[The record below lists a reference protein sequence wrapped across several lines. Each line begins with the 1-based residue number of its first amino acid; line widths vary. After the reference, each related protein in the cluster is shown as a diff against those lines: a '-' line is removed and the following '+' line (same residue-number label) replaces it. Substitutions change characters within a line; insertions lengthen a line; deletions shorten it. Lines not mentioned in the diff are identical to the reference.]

1 MDISIKLEDY
11 LFNYRAAALIKNDGK
26 VLVHHVIGAPYVTL
40 PGGRVTTGED
50 SITTLKREIKEEMDI
65 DVEHVRSVATI
76 ENFFNEQNKGL
87 YHELLMVHEMVFSN
101 YEDYAKEIIPIEER
115 KKGKLEFL
123 WLDRRELEE
132 TQVRPVELKN
142 FIIND
147 MPYTHVIHNE
157 I

>member
-11 LFNYRAAALIKNDGK
+11 TFNYRAAALIKNDGK
-26 VLVHHVIGAPYVTL
+26 VLVHHEIGMPFVTL
-40 PGGRVTTGED
+40 PGGRIATGED

-76 ENFFNEQNKGL
+76 ENFFDAKEQGL
-87 YHELLMVHEMVFSN
+87 YHELLMVHEMVFEN
-101 YEDYAKEIIPIEER
+101 YEDYMKEIVPIEES
-115 KKGKLEFL
+115 KKGVLEFL

-142 FIIND
+142 FIINEL
-147 MPYTHVIHNE
+147 PYTHVIHNE